1 MEEIIIFSSIL
12 MTGLASLL
20 LIVSFTSYLRM
31 RSLTLLF
38 LIAAFSMF
46 MLKGIL
52 LLAEIVEQS
61 TGLIVLDVFIIIFL
75 YLTVTKG

>member
-1 MEEIIIFSSIL
+1 MEEIVIFSSIL

-31 RSLTLLF
+31 RSMKLLF
-38 LIAAFSMF
+38 LIAAFSGF

-52 LLAEIVEQS
+52 LLTE
-61 TGLIVLDVFIIIFL
+61 
-75 YLTVTKG
+75 

>member
-31 RSLTLLF
+31 RSITLLF

-52 LLAEIVEQS
+52 LLAEIAEQS